1 MQYLLINVNALH
13 IFTTKHIT
21 SKLLGDKNKDN
32 MQETTILWADDEIDL
47 LKPHI
52 LFLGEKGY
60 KVTTV
65 TNGNDAIEEFKKHYF
80 DLVFLDENM
89 PGLTGLETL
98 SQIKSISNDV
108 PIVLITKNEEE
119 YLMEDAIGSKIDD
132 YLIKPVHPK
141 QILLTIKKLTENKR
155 LVTEKTTMAYQQD
168 FRTLGM
174 SLNDHLSYQEWV
186 EVYKKLIYWELELEA
201 LQDSGMHE
209 ILTLQKAEAN
219 VQFCKFVEKNYINW
233 LKNPDD
239 APVNSP
245 QLFKKKVFPKLDS
258 KNIPVFFILIDN
270 LRYDQF
276 RIINPL
282 IAEYFRMEEEDTY
295 YSILPTATQYARNAI
310 FSGLMPLEMESRYP
324 QMWQN
329 DEDEG
334 GKNLYEANF
343 LADHLKRV
351 LRREVKHSY
360 NKILNID
367 EGRALNES
375 VNNLMNNEL
384 NVVVY
389 NFVDMLSH
397 ARTDMHMIR
406 ELASDDAAYRS
417 LTLSWFEHSPLYD
430 LLKYLSQKQVKVII
444 TTDHGTIRVKNPS
457 KIIGDRNTNTNLRYK
472 QGKNL
477 NFNPKEV
484 FHIRNPHDA
493 QLPKLH
499 VSSSFVFAKNDS
511 YFVYPNNYNHF
522 VNFYNETFQHGG
534 ISLEEMII
542 PIVTYTSR

>member
-1 MQYLLINVNALH
+1 MQ
-13 IFTTKHIT
+13 
-21 SKLLGDKNKDN
+21 D
-32 MQETTILWADDEIDL
+32 TTILWADDEIDL

-52 LFLGEKGY
+52 LFLTEKGY
-60 KVTTV
+60 KLTTV
-65 TNGNDAIEEFKKHYF
+65 TNGNDAVEAFKAGYF

-98 SQIKSISNDV
+98 QQIKNINNDV

-132 YLIKPVHPK
+132 YLIKPVNPK

-155 LVTEKTTMAYQQD
+155 LVTEKTTMAYQMD
-168 FRTLGM
+168 FRNLGM
-174 SLNDHLSYQEWV
+174 TLNENLSYQEWV
-186 EVYKKLIYWELELEA
+186 DVYKKLIYWELELERLEDA
-201 LQDSGMHE
+201 GMHE
-209 ILTLQKAEAN
+209 ILTMQKAEAN
-219 VQFCKFVEKNYINW
+219 VQFCKFVERNYINW
-233 LKNPDD
+233 VKDPESG
-239 APVNSP
+239 PTMSP
-245 QLFKKKVFPKLDS
+245 QLFKKKVFPRLDG
-258 KNIPVFFILIDN
+258 KGPVFFILIDN

-276 RIINPL
+276 RIINPIL
-282 IAEYFRMEEEDTY
+282 TEYFRLEEEDAY
-295 YSILPTATQYARNAI
+295 YSILPTATQYARNSI
-310 FSGLMPLEMESRYP
+310 FSGLMPLDMEKRYP
-324 QMWQN
+324 SMWQN

-334 GKNLYEANF
+334 GKNLYEGEF
-343 LADHLKRV
+343 ITDQLKRV
-351 LRREVKHSY
+351 LRKDIKHSY
-360 NKILNID
+360 HKILNID

-397 ARTDMHMIR
+397 ARTDMQMIR

-417 LTLSWFEHSPLYD
+417 LTLSWFEHSPLFD
-430 LLKYLSQKQVKVII
+430 LLKFLAQKQVRVII
-444 TTDHGTIRVKNPS
+444 TTDHGTIKVSKPS
-457 KIIGDRNTNTNLRYK
+457 KIVGDRNTNTNLRYK

-493 QLPKLH
+493 MLPKLH
-499 VSSSFVFAKNDS
+499 VSSSFVFAKEDG

-534 ISLEEMII
+534 ISLEEMLI
-542 PIVTYTSR
+542 PIAVYGPK